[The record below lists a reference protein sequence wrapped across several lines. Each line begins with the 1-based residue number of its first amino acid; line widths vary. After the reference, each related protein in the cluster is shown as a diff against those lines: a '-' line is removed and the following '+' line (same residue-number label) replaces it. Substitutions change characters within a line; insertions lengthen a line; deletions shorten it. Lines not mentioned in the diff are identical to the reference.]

1 MDVKFSR
8 SFFGYDPEEVEHRI
22 KIYNKKFEDKMRE
35 LTDQLFEV
43 NRETE
48 VLRERIRLIQKEL
61 DEHEMIKEGI
71 KETLFINHVQA
82 TKEVYTAIEEG
93 KAINRK
99 TREEVASRE
108 KKKEEMKKM
117 MESLMREMD
126 SITQSYNKSLEACKK
141 WLNQQV

>member
-1 MDVKFSR
+1 MDNAKFSR
-8 SFFGYDPEEVEHRI
+8 SFFGYNPEEVEHRI
-22 KIYNKKFEDKMRE
+22 KMYNKQFEDRMRE

-43 NRETE
+43 NQETE
-48 VLRERIRLIQKEL
+48 VLKERIRVIQKEL

-71 KETLFINHVQA
+71 KETLYVNHVQA
-82 TKEVYTAIEEG
+82 TKEVYTAIEEA
-93 KAINRK
+93 KAISRK
-99 TREEVASRE
+99 AKEEVDCRE

-141 WLNQQV
+141 WLNQ

>member
-1 MDVKFSR
+1 MDNIKFSR
-8 SFFGYDPEEVEHRI
+8 CFFGYNPEEVEHRI
-22 KIYNKKFEDKMRE
+22 KMYNKQFEDRMRE

-48 VLRERIRLIQKEL
+48 VLKERIREIQNEL

-71 KETLFINHVQA
+71 KETLYINHVQA
-82 TKEVYTAIEEG
+82 TKDVYTAIEES
-93 KAINRK
+93 KAISRK
-99 TREEVASRE
+99 TKEEVDGRE

-141 WLNQQV
+141 WLNQ